1 MSDPDPSPR
10 IDPREQLGAPA
21 GIMIFTPP
29 DRFERMRDFYRDV
42 LGLTPR
48 SLKPAFMSVEW
59 GELRLN
65 IVAHSQLQGPSADPL
80 RLMVTFFVQDIH
92 AVHRRLAAA
101 GVAFIRPPEQ
111 EDFGG
116 WFATFHD
123 PDGNTLQLFAPA
135 P

>member
-1 MSDPDPSPR
+1 MPELNPPAS
-10 IDPREQLGAPA
+10 IENRERLGAPA

-29 DRFERMRDFYRDV
+29 DHFEAMRDFYRDV

-59 GELRLN
+59 GTLRLN
-65 IVAHSQLQGPSADPL
+65 LVAHSQLRGSNPDPL
-80 RLMVTFFVQDIH
+80 RLMVTFFVDDIH

-101 GVAFIRPPEQ
+101 GVVFIRPPEQ

-123 PDGNTLQLFAPA
+123 PDGNTLQLFQPA